1 MRELEASTSEC
12 SRENVQGFF
21 TVKFKFLYVDALLL
35 SLQREWGK
43 RASDCSICSIAFHD
57 I

>member
-1 MRELEASTSEC
+1 VSAVGRMSKA
-12 SRENVQGFF
+12 FF
-21 TVKFKFLYVDALLL
+21 AVKFKFLYVDALLL
-35 SLQREWGK
+35 PLQREWGK